1 MKLSYGCDPEL
12 FVYDTVRE
20 MFVSAHDLIPGTK
33 EAPHGVRWGAIQVDG
48 VATEFNIIPAY
59 TKNEF
64 LDYIDWVR
72 NELLS
77 HVRNNLPKAELKAHP
92 TVFFDPEYFS
102 SLPFEARLLG
112 CSPDFDAY
120 TGLENEPPSTD
131 KPMRTGSGHVHIG
144 WTEYADPNDPEHF
157 KTCCELVR
165 ALDKTVYE
173 ASLKWDKD
181 TTRRTLYGKKGS
193 FRPKF
198 YGLEYRPLSNA
209 YLADRSMKLTGLVY
223 DLVSETTERFFNEI

>member
-1 MKLSYGCDPEL
+1 MKFTYGVDPEL
-12 FVYDTVRE
+12 FVMNE
-20 MFVSAHDLIPGTK
+20 GQFVSAHDLIPGTK
-33 EAPHGVRWGAIQVDG
+33 ECPHGVKFGAVQVDG
-48 VATEFNIIPAY
+48 VAAEFNINPASY
-59 TKNEF
+59 RNEF
-64 LDYIDWVR
+64 IDNIELVK

-77 HVRNNLPKAELKAHP
+77 FVRVTLPKAELVATP
-92 TVFFDPEYFS
+92 TAWFDPEYFA
-102 SLPFEARLLG
+102 SLPDEARLLG

-131 KPMRTGSGHVHIG
+131 KPFRTGSGHVHIG
-144 WTEYADPNDPEHF
+144 WTDYVDPYDPEHF
-157 KTCCELVR
+157 KLCCELTK

-181 TTRRTLYGKKGS
+181 VTRRTLYGKMGA

-209 YLADRSMKLTGLVY
+209 YLADRSMKTTGLVY
-223 DLVSETTERFFNEI
+223 DLVSETVERFFHDRA